1 VSDLSVY
8 TNERGALP
16 VTASDV
22 DEGENDLVWQIVNV
36 EQLPAKSFVLAS
48 EVDFVEDDDVDEIH
62 YDCGAE
68 QDTTERWA
76 HIKGYW
82 ENEGC

>member
-1 VSDLSVY
+1 VSDLSVD

-48 EVDFVEDDDVDEIH
+48 EVDLVEDDDVDEIH
-62 YDCGAE
+62 YDCGTK
-68 QDTTERWA
+68 QDTAERWA
-76 HIKGYW
+76 HVKGYW